1 MIAIVFVSPLYPT
14 VRERAI
20 ELATTIIKDIP
31 ATVSKITSFIS
42 KSDGTDN
49 STKSNASASA
59 TTASGSSAVSTIG
72 LRKDFKEAMDSYE
85 SFMDE
90 YCNLMLKLSKNPSS
104 LSLLTSFS
112 SYMAEYANVEDKFEK
127 WESNDLNDAELA
139 YYIDVQARVT
149 KKLLEAGAAIN

>member
-1 MIAIVFVSPLYPT
+1 
-14 VRERAI
+14 
-20 ELATTIIKDIP
+20 
-31 ATVSKITSFIS
+31 
-42 KSDGTDN
+42 
-49 STKSNASASA
+49 
-59 TTASGSSAVSTIG
+59 
-72 LRKDFKEAMDSYE
+72 MDSYE